1 MAAKRSLTA
10 QLQEIDRII
19 GESRNAKDSDYRRDT
34 QQSIRDTL
42 VWLQENEARIRF
54 HLAEDKK
61 RAAGLR

>member
-19 GESRNAKDSDYRRDT
+19 GESRASKDADYRRAT

-42 VWLQENEARIRF
+42 VWLQKNERAIKGRIEGRSQ
-54 HLAEDKK
+54 
-61 RAAGLR
+61 

>member
-10 QLQEIDRII
+10 QIQEIDRII
-19 GESRNAKDSDYRRDT
+19 GESRVAKDSEYRRDT

-42 VWLQENEARIRF
+42 VWLQENEAWIRF

-61 RAAGLR
+61 RSVGSR

>member
-19 GESRNAKDSDYRRDT
+19 GESRASKDADYRRET

-42 VWLQENEARIRF
+42 AWLQKNEPAI
-54 HLAEDKK
+54 K
-61 RAAGLR
+61 RRLEGQS